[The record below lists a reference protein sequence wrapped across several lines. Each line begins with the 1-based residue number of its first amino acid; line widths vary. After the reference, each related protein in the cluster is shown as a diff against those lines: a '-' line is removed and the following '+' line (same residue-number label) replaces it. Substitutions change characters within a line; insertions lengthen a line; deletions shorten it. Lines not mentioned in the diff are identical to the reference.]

1 MVSLSEGH
9 HNFRHLSFPKWYFVA
24 VLLNIDT
31 VLKMGA
37 IWGFFLFVLGW
48 VFFFSWY
55 FSAFLEENSHARVGF
70 LSPFS
75 NADSAEKLFDLV
87 DGFAESTKRKAA
99 VWPLQIILLVLCP
112 EVVQDIVKDVVEE
125 KKINKV
131 LEA

>member
-1 MVSLSEGH
+1 M
-9 HNFRHLSFPKWYFVA
+9 
-24 VLLNIDT
+24 
-31 VLKMGA
+31 
-37 IWGFFLFVLGW
+37 
-48 VFFFSWY
+48 
-55 FSAFLEENSHARVGF
+55 GF

-131 LEA
+131 LEAWNVLQEQC